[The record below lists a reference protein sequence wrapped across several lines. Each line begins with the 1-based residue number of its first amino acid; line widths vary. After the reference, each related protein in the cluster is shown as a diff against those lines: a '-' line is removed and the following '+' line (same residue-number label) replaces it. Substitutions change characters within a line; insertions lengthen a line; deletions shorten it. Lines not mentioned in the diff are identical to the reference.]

1 MRDLISSFSI
11 ENPRSVSQSSF
22 WYLDLVLK
30 SLMSEAYEPLES
42 QTLRT
47 LTKEVL
53 FLVALATAK
62 RVGELQGLS
71 NVVSSLGEDFVVSY
85 LPFFLAKLNLDLTL
99 FPDLLSSNLWQILLS
114 VWKRDLFF
122 VL

>member
-1 MRDLISSFSI
+1 M
-11 ENPRSVSQSSF
+11 
-22 WYLDLVLK
+22 
-30 SLMSEAYEPLES
+30 ES
-42 QTLRT
+42 QTLRS